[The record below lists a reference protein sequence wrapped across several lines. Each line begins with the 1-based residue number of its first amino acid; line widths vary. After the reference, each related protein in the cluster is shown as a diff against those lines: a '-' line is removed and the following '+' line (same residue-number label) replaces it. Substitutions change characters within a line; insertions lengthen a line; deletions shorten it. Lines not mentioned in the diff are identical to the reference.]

1 MCRPVGFTA
10 VMRKLI
16 ASTFVSLDGV
26 MQAPGGPD
34 EDRSGGFAFGGW
46 TAPLFDESVGPWL
59 DRTFA
64 APFDLLL
71 GRRTYEIFAGYWPRH
86 TDSLVGEAFSRAHK
100 YVASHRL
107 TDPTWPATTVLS
119 ENVPLQV
126 AALKDQDGPDLL
138 LQGSGNL
145 IQSLLTAELID
156 EFRVLVFPLLLGPGK
171 RLFDDGTLPT
181 GLRLTEHAVSDSG
194 VILATYE
201 RSGPVATGSFADE
214 EPAEAEPDRRRHPDT

>member
-1 MCRPVGFTA
+1 
-10 VMRKLI
+10 MRKLI
-16 ASTFVSLDGV
+16 SSTFVSLDGI

-34 EDRSGGFAFGGW
+34 EDRSGGFTLGGW
-46 TAPLFDESVGPWL
+46 TVPLFDESVGPWL

-71 GRRTYEIFAGYWPRH
+71 GRRTYEIFAAYWPHH

-107 TDPTWPATTVLS
+107 VDPTWESTTVLS
-119 ENVPLQV
+119 ENVPRQV
-126 AALKDQDGPDLL
+126 ERLKEQDGPDLL

-156 EFRVLVFPLLLGPGK
+156 EFRVLVFPLLLGSGK
-171 RLFDDGTLPT
+171 RLFAEGTIPT
-181 GLRLTEHAVSDSG
+181 GLRLTAHEASPSG
-194 VILATYE
+194 VIMATYE
-201 RSGPVATGSFADE
+201 RTGPVATGSFADE
-214 EPAEAEPDRRRHPDT
+214 VPSQEELDRRRRHLQG

>member
-1 MCRPVGFTA
+1 
-10 VMRKLI
+10 MRKLI
-16 ASTFVSLDGV
+16 SSTFVSLDGV

-46 TAPLFDESVGPWL
+46 TAPLFDESMGPWM

-64 APFDLLL
+64 TQFDLLL
-71 GRRTYEIFAGYWPRH
+71 GRRTYEIFASYWPHH

-100 YVASHRL
+100 YVASHHL
-107 TDPTWPATTVLS
+107 TGPAWEPTTVLS
-119 ENVPLQV
+119 GNVPDQV
-126 AALKDQDGPDLL
+126 AGLKDQDGPDLL

-156 EFRVLVFPLLLGPGK
+156 EFRVLVFPLLLGSGK
-171 RLFDDGTLPT
+171 RLFAEGTIPA
-181 GLRLTEHAVSDSG
+181 GLHLTTHEVSESG
-194 VILATYE
+194 VMMTTYE

-214 EPAEAEPDRRRHPDT
+214 EPSKEELDRLRRQED

>member
-1 MCRPVGFTA
+1 
-10 VMRKLI
+10 MRKLI
-16 ASTFVSLDGV
+16 SSTFVSLDGV

-34 EDRSGGFAFGGW
+34 EDRTGGFTLGGW
-46 TAPLFDESVGPWL
+46 TAPLFDESMGSWM

-64 APFDLLL
+64 TQFDLLL
-71 GRRTYEIFAGYWPRH
+71 GRRTYEIFAAYWPHH

-107 TDPTWPATTVLS
+107 HHPAWEHTTVLS
-119 ENVPLQV
+119 GNVPEQV

-145 IQSLLTAELID
+145 IQSLLTAGLID

-171 RLFDDGTLPT
+171 RLFAEGTIPA
-181 GLRLTEHAVSDSG
+181 GLRLTEHEVSQSG
-194 VILATYE
+194 VVMATYALA
-201 RSGPVATGSFADE
+201 GPVATGSFADD
-214 EPAEAEPDRRRHPDT
+214 EPSQDEPGRRSGPQD